1 MSLAREK
8 TSKISEEEYLKGELI
23 SDIKH
28 EYVDG
33 EVYAMAGASK
43 KHNLI
48 SRNVSFEIE
57 KGLRNANSLCSTFSF
72 DMKVKVT
79 NIINS
84 FFYPDIMV
92 VCENNDDDY
101 YQNSPVIIV
110 EVLSKSTGKYDKSNK
125 RLSYFNIPTL
135 KEYVLI
141 EQDRCEI
148 VIFEKDKGWQSSY
161 YFLGDE
167 ITFKSIDVSVSVED
181 IYYQIESEELDSYF
195 EDKEL
200 ADKELEDK
208 ELKEKDKK
216 GKE

>member
-8 TSKISEEEYLKGELI
+8 TSKISEPEYLKGELI

-43 KHNLI
+43 KHNRI
-48 SRNVSFEIE
+48 SGNIFLKIE
-57 KGLRNANSLCSTFSF
+57 NSLRQNNSPCITYTS
-72 DMKVKVT
+72 DMKVKVV
-79 NIINS
+79 NISKS
-84 FFYPDIMV
+84 FFYPDIVV

-141 EQDRCEI
+141 EQDSCEI
-148 VIFEKDKGWQSSY
+148 VVFEKVKGWQSSY

-167 ITFKSIDVSVSVED
+167 ITFKSIDITVSVED
-181 IYYQIESEELDSYF
+181 IYYQIESEELDAYF
-195 EDKEL
+195 EDK
-200 ADKELEDK
+200 KLEDRDH
-208 ELKEKDKK
+208 EEKDKK